1 MAARCLVL
9 LVTVVALAIS
19 GCASQSSATAAGA
32 GPSPSERTLIHV
44 SAPSDVPAAGASRVA
59 AVFFEKLPA
68 GSYPV
73 HLHARCDGRP
83 NFHIAVIGTLT
94 VAPGGEGAISV
105 PGPDFDHGWCLIVYG
120 NASLA
125 SVVATRAI

>member
-19 GCASQSSATAAGA
+19 GCASQSSATGVRAA
-32 GPSPSERTLIHV
+32 PSPSERALIHV
-44 SAPSDVPAAGASRVA
+44 SVPIDAPPAGASRVA

-83 NFHIAVIGTLT
+83 SFHIAVIGTLR

-120 NASLA
+120 SASLA
-125 SVVATRAI
+125 SVVATRTI

>member
-9 LVTVVALAIS
+9 LGTVAALAIS
-19 GCASQSSATAAGA
+19 GCASQSSATGSSA
-32 GPSPSERTLIHV
+32 GPSPSERTLLHV
-44 SAPSDVPAAGASRVA
+44 SAPSDVPAAGASPVA
-59 AVFFEKLPA
+59 AVFFENLPA

-83 NFHIAVIGTLT
+83 SFHIAVIGTLR
-94 VAPGGEGAISV
+94 VAPDGEGAITV

-125 SVVATRAI
+125 SVVATRTI